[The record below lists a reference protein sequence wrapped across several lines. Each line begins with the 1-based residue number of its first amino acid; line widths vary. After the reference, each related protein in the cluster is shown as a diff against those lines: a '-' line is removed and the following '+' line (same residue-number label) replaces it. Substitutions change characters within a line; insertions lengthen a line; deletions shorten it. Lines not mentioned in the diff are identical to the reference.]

1 MTLTKTRIV
10 SALAL
15 LACAGAGSYGA
26 FTRSVPAASSKIT
39 GDYIEARTA
48 AVFAGAC
55 HYNGELVTTGNDAIM
70 AWNFQSGTWHGVNL
84 AGVRAMAVVTSGSN
98 LGDATAARKSELLV
112 DTSASDAQTQAVADL
127 IRARSGRQLGTIADV
142 RRGSIAFSDVNHHYE
157 VSCESLGSMTVDPM
171 PNDECCK
178 QPNDVWY
185 SPLNP
190 VPNRKVG
197 FTSLAAYTAGTIA
210 EPWQR
215 VEENSA
221 FYGQFEF

>member
-1 MTLTKTRIV
+1 MTKTRVV

-15 LACAGAGSYGA
+15 FACAGAASMGSLKDL
-26 FTRSVPAASSKIT
+26 SSATSAKIT

-55 HYNGELVTTGNDAIM
+55 HYNGELVTTGRDAIM
-70 AWNFQSGTWHGVNL
+70 AWSFQSGDWHGVPL
-84 AGVRAMAVVTSGSN
+84 AGVRAMAVVTSDAS
-98 LGDATAARKSELLV
+98 LGDTSAARKTELLV
-112 DTSASDAQTQAVADL
+112 DSSATPAQVQAVADL
-127 IRARSGRQLGTIADV
+127 LRARSAGQLGAIAAV
-142 RRGSIAFSDVNHHYE
+142 RQGAISFSDTDHHYA
-157 VSCESLGSMTVDPM
+157 VSSDGFGCMTVDPM
-171 PNDECCK
+171 PNNECCK

-197 FTSLAAYTAGTIA
+197 YTLLANYTAGAIA
-210 EPWQR
+210 QPWQR